1 MLKEEK
7 NMLRELLRVNSD
19 KTRMFQVLLLRNDA
33 SQEVEIQ
40 EANEVDFLKV
50 QEHLKQGGSVFI
62 TSKNSQKLNITEEMK
77 RAHRNRIKMK
87 TVTAFYFDHV

>member
-1 MLKEEK
+1 MLKSLIEVKKE
-7 NMLRELLRVNSD
+7 NCRI
-19 KTRMFQVLLLRNDA
+19 FQVLLLNNDA
-33 SQEVEIQ
+33 SQEVEVQ
-40 EANEVDFLKV
+40 EANEVDFLRV

-77 RAHRNRIKMK
+77 RARRNRIKMK